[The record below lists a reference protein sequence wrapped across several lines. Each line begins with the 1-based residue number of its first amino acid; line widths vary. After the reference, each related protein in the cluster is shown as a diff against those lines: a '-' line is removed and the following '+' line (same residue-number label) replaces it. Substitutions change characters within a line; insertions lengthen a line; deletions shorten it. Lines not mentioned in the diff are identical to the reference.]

1 MRPMTDAERAL
12 AESVLEIVPVVIN
25 SMGRSFPGIRK
36 KLTRIDARS
45 VAYVAICRATQT
57 YNPAK
62 SKPGTY
68 FSTAVRNALLK
79 ELARSRRLRYDSPL
93 RVPCA
98 LAEKVDA
105 ALGYSGGVTCIQ
117 PYASAPVDSKGR
129 TWLWQRRG
137 ITQAQVAG
145 LLATLPQAQREQ
157 AEIDLQNALSFRR
170 NHPLVE
176 TFGAALG
183 MTAAEIDDAFREA
196 SRLA

>member
-57 YNPAK
+57 YDPAK

-79 ELARSRRLRYDSPL
+79 ELARSQRLRYDSPL

-105 ALGYSGGVTCIQ
+105 RTGEEQRAL
-117 PYASAPVDSKGR
+117 R
-129 TWLWQRRG
+129 L
-137 ITQAQVAG
+137 
-145 LLATLPQAQREQ
+145 
-157 AEIDLQNALSFRR
+157 ALSVLPPNARQ
-170 NHPLVE
+170 LV
-176 TFGAALG
+176 
-183 MTAAEIDDAFREA
+183 A
-196 SRLA
+196 SRYFSRMSVREIAEQTSLNQKTVRRRLRLAVHALREILGSPPRQPEPPA